1 MPYVDD
7 DDSIDDD
14 DRNNQTLSGEEL
26 FNLAKLAN
34 ENFYQ
39 HHVLQEYARRIT
51 PNLGAFTGPATTNN
65 NNAGFNA
72 SILAEFTS
80 SAFRFGHSQLTETMA
95 LTTVN
100 QQTGLANPGGQQD
113 IQLLQAFLA
122 PQIYNRYTAGQVA
135 AGMSQQVGN
144 ATDEYITNTLR
155 NALVGKPLDLAALNI
170 GRGLD
175 TGLTPLNEARRQIQT
190 FLRNV
195 PTSTN
200 GNIDLVQAN
209 NGIDSN
215 LAELVNNLRPYVSWR
230 DFGAHLLN
238 PDSLKGFI
246 MAYARDDVLSV
257 YSNNANLSYWNT
269 LQASTAAG
277 AAASYAAALSAAT
290 DLAMED
296 KAFMGF
302 LYDGSTA
309 PPQWQPKF

>member
-1 MPYVDD
+1 
-7 DDSIDDD
+7 
-14 DRNNQTLSGEEL
+14 
-26 FNLAKLAN
+26 
-34 ENFYQ
+34 
-39 HHVLQEYARRIT
+39 
-51 PNLGAFTGPATTNN
+51 
-65 NNAGFNA
+65 
-72 SILAEFTS
+72 
-80 SAFRFGHSQLTETMA
+80 
-95 LTTVN
+95 
-100 QQTGLANPGGQQD
+100 
-113 IQLLQAFLA
+113 
-122 PQIYNRYTAGQVA
+122 
-135 AGMSQQVGN
+135 
-144 ATDEYITNTLR
+144 
-155 NALVGKPLDLAALNI
+155 VGKPLDLAALNI